1 MNCIVIGGGAAGLQ
15 AAVTI
20 RQRWPDKSVGLIDAE
35 NEIGYFRTLL
45 PQFMVK
51 TLAERKLFFWRPG
64 DDPRLTVR
72 CGDSAESIDRD
83 NRRLHLSSGEK
94 LDYENL
100 IIACGGKPILPPVC
114 PLGDCSG
121 IFPLR
126 SLTIARAIRDW
137 LPDHSPVAILG
148 GGLVGVKTA
157 VHLAH
162 AGIPVCLIEK
172 EDRLLP
178 QALTG
183 AAASVIARH
192 VVRQKIEL
200 HLESSVDDVRLTKG
214 ALSEIQVDGKWM
226 PCRTLL
232 IAAGSVPEV
241 DFLESSGLLKD
252 GRLSVSSALQ
262 TLDERIYA
270 AGDAVTV
277 DRGEAS
283 YTPWTWPQAVTQG
296 RLAALNLYEPV
307 PLPLNCLSRVNC
319 MNLHGLSLVVL
330 GVPVAEAEVKSYAK
344 PEADIYRELF
354 FVDGK
359 IVGGCLIGDIRDAGR
374 LHALL
379 NAGLRVE
386 EKYEELLIP
395 RGRMLTEDSDSG
407 LRQRRRALW
416 LPAGGL

>member
-51 TLAERKLFFWRPG
+51 TLAERKLFFWRPS

-72 CGDSAESIDRD
+72 CGDSAESIDRN
-83 NRRLHLSSGEK
+83 NRRLHLSSGEI

-126 SLTIARAIRDW
+126 SLTIARAIRGW

-157 VHLAH
+157 VHLVH

-200 HLESSVDDVRLTKG
+200 HLKSSVDNVRLTKG

-283 YTPWTWPQAVTQG
+283 YTPWTWPQAITQG
-296 RLAALNLYEPV
+296 KLAGRNVFAAD
-307 PLPLNCLSRVNC
+307 PLPLNCLTRVNS
-319 MNLHGLSLVVL
+319 MNLHGLSLVIL
-330 GVPVAEAEVKSYAK
+330 GAPVQGAEVAAYSRPGAGV
-344 PEADIYRELF
+344 YRELF
-354 FVDGK
+354 IK
-359 IVGGCLIGDIRDAGR
+359 NRRIVGGALIGDISGAGV
-374 LHALL
+374 LHVAMSAETEIDIRNEDLL
-379 NAGLRVE
+379 KPG
-386 EKYEELLIP
+386 
-395 RGRMLTEDSDSG
+395 S
-407 LRQRRRALW
+407 RALRRISIRAVRPEKRA
-416 LPAGGL
+416 LFV